1 MGRKLPGCGLA
12 LAVLASVLET
22 GPSRFVNV
30 HGTLNRRGAL
40 HVKVDRAVAD
50 GLRAGATTF
59 RVLLK
64 LRPGTEG
71 RIAESLARRGHP
83 PRLAFAST
91 HMLAVDLDAATL
103 EYLSREPSV
112 DRISSDAIVRS
123 SGITWTSSTSASPEN
138 RLVRSLGMENW
149 APDGRGVVVAVIDS
163 GVVANSN
170 LQSAAKYDFTRGIA
184 KKASGGDLRFDPY
197 GHGSHVASLIGNVGA
212 ADDVPYRG
220 VAAGASVLAL
230 KVLDANGAGY
240 TSNVIAAIE
249 FCIANKYALKIDI
262 INLSL
267 GHPIYEP
274 AQTDPLVQAV
284 ERAVQAGMAV
294 IVSAG
299 NHGVNDATGQIGF
312 AGITS
317 PGNAPSAITVGAV
330 DAHGTQTLRDDA
342 VAPYSSRG
350 PTWYDGFAKP
360 DVVVTGHR
368 LAGLTGDGSYLST
381 NYRGSVVSLPGA
393 GHKYLTLS
401 GTSMAAAVASGVA
414 AQVLK
419 TARLAT
425 GVNTLTFDGR
435 LPSSMANS
443 IQSLCS
449 RYAVSDCRPFKQGMT
464 PSLLKAILQFSAIP
478 IPGTHVLEQGAGELN
493 PMGAF
498 ELAKRVSVADIER
511 RFQTNDF
518 SFEGHVA
525 FGTTPRTRVGS
536 ETWTWSQQI
545 IWGDR
550 VVWDDLLHFYESVW
564 GTQII
569 WGDHIIAGTQIIWGD
584 NINWNDN
591 ATSVVWSDRT
601 LWGDRIVWGD
611 RFVSGPDS
619 RTWLNGEQ
627 IIWGDTSSNVND
639 LQIIWG
645 DLGQI
650 AELWGL
656 TAWSPSV
663 PDVPYTRHDPF

>member
-1 MGRKLPGCGLA
+1 LTRKQWAGGLA
-12 LAVLASVLET
+12 LAVLIAVLGTEST
-22 GPSRFVNV
+22 RFVDA
-30 HGTLNRRGAL
+30 RGAATRSRTL
-40 HVKVDRAVAD
+40 HLKVDRAIAES
-50 GLRAGATTF
+50 LNAGATTF

-64 LRPGTEG
+64 LRPGTED
-71 RIAESLARRGHP
+71 RIAENLAKRGHP
-83 PRLAFAST
+83 PRLTFPST
-91 HMLAVDLDAATL
+91 HTLAADLDAATL
-103 EYLSREPSV
+103 EYLSRDPGV
-112 DRISSDAIVRS
+112 DRISSDAVVQS
-123 SGITWTSSTSASPEN
+123 SGITWTSSTSASPDN

-149 APDGRGVVVAVIDS
+149 APDGKGVVVAVIDS

-170 LQSAAKYDFTRGIA
+170 LQSAAKYDFSTGVA
-184 KKASGGDLRFDPY
+184 KKAAGGDLRFDAY
-197 GHGSHVASLIGNVGA
+197 GHGSHIASLIGNIGA
-212 ADDVPYRG
+212 ADDAPYRG

-294 IVSAG
+294 IVAAG
-299 NHGVNDATGQIGF
+299 NHGVNDATGHIGF

-360 DVVVTGHR
+360 DVVVSGHR
-368 LAGLTGDGSYLST
+368 LAGLTGDDSYLST
-381 NYRGSVVSLPGA
+381 NYRRSVVSMPGA

-419 TARLAT
+419 TARLVT
-425 GVNTLTFDGR
+425 GVNTLTFDGK

-498 ELAKRVSVADIER
+498 ELAKRVSVADIEK

-518 SFEGHVA
+518 SFEGNVA

-550 VVWDDLLHFYESVW
+550 VVWDELLHFYASVW

-584 NINWNDN
+584 RINWNDN

-619 RTWLNGEQ
+619 RTWLNDEQ

-645 DLGQI
+645 DLRQV

-663 PDVPYTRHDPF
+663 PDVPYTPRDPF